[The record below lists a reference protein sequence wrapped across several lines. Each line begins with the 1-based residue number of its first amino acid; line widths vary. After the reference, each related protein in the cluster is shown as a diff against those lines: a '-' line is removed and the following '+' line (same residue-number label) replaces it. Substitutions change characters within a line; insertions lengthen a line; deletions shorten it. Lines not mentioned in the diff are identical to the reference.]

1 MATYLVDFEN
11 VRSDD
16 LIGVSRLE
24 AEDRVILFYSEKA
37 DKISIG
43 LHRRILESKAVFEY
57 RKADVGAKDALDFQL
72 VTYLGFLIAANGS
85 ERYCLVSN
93 DHGFDYAANFWRKQ
107 KYDVRLMP
115 SIVPLNKAGR
125 PDAQTPAAPTPAP
138 VPVPAPQAEAPAAQE
153 PAADADA
160 PASASGIAETE
171 APLAEA
177 AAAPAEETAPA
188 VSPAPAVPA
197 LPQEPIP
204 EPEESAPS
212 APRTYRSRDNRRS
225 SRQRSSAR
233 AKAPA
238 ASTPAPAPVQAA
250 TAGEPQKPEDGALQ
264 SRVSALIGPDADA
277 EVVTEYILRYKSKLG
292 INNALVK
299 KYGNSKGGEIY
310 KKIKSLIADK
320 KGN

>member
-1 MATYLVDFEN
+1 MAIYLVDFEN

-43 LHRRILESKAVFEY
+43 LHRRIMESKAVFEY

-72 VTYLGFLIAANGS
+72 VTYLGYLIAANSS

-107 KYDVRLMP
+107 KYDVRLMS
-115 SIVPLNKAGR
+115 SIAPLDNARR
-125 PDAQTPAAPTPAP
+125 PDAQSPAAPTPAP
-138 VPVPAPQAEAPAAQE
+138 EPAAEADAAAPAAVISEPEAPAA
-153 PAADADA
+153 DTV
-160 PASASGIAETE
+160 G
-171 APLAEA
+171 
-177 AAAPAEETAPA
+177 AAPAEEAA
-188 VSPAPAVPA
+188 QAASPAPTAPV
-197 LPQEPIP
+197 LPPEPIP
-204 EPEESAPS
+204 EPDDTVPS

-238 ASTPAPAPVQAA
+238 ASAPAPAPVQAA
-250 TAGEPQKPEDGALQ
+250 TAGETQKPEDSALQ
-264 SRVSALIGPDADA
+264 SKVTVLLGQDADA

-299 KYGNSKGGEIY
+299 KYGNTKGGEIY

>member
-16 LIGVSRLE
+16 LIGVSRLDE
-24 AEDRVILFYSEKA
+24 DDRVILFYSEKA

-93 DHGFDYAANFWRKQ
+93 DHGFDYAANFWRRQ

-115 SIVPLNKAGR
+115 SIVPLSKVDR
-125 PDAQTPAAPTPAP
+125 PDTQTPAAPVPAP
-138 VPVPAPQAEAPAAQE
+138 VSAPAPQDNNPGAQD
-153 PAADADA
+153 PCADADA
-160 PASASGIAETE
+160 PLPSPVIPEAEAPATE
-171 APLAEA
+171 AFSATAED
-177 AAAPAEETAPA
+177 TAQA
-188 VSPAPAVPA
+188 VSPAVPT
-197 LPQEPIP
+197 LPPEPIP
-204 EPEESAPS
+204 ESDESAPT

-225 SRQRSSAR
+225 SRQRNSAR

-238 ASTPAPAPVQAA
+238 VSTPAPATVQVA
-250 TAGEPQKPEDGALQ
+250 TAEEPQKPEDGALQ
-264 SRVSALIGPDADA
+264 SRVTALIGPDTDA

-299 KYGNSKGGEIY
+299 KYGNTKGGEIY